1 MYLKFSASFL
11 ASMSGATCSA
21 HVESIQI
28 KSAGAFVDF
37 PHDFPL
43 FQDFQAGVP
52 PSNSRAVAMIVVSSH
67 GKPHCWCPNDLSSAI
82 RWVSW
87 AQLVITYDFL

>member
-37 PHDFPL
+37 PMIFPFFRIFRL
-43 FQDFQAGVP
+43 VFHPQTPVTPVDATRINSPFFSDDRGLQPWQPTALLVP
-52 PSNSRAVAMIVVSSH
+52 
-67 GKPHCWCPNDLSSAI
+67 
-82 RWVSW
+82 
-87 AQLVITYDFL
+87 Q